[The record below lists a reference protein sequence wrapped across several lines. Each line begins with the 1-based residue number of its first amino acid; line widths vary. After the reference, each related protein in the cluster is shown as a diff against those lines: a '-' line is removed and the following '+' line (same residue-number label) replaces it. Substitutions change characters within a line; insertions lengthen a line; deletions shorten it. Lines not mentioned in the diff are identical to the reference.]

1 MKTLKNY
8 KKQTNVQNLFH
19 PRRFDMSQKTI
30 ISTGNAPAAIGPYSQ
45 AVQHGDTLYVSGQ
58 IPLNPETKTMED
70 DVSKQT
76 EQCMKNIKA
85 IVQEAGSSMEN
96 VIRCG
101 IFVTDLADFATVNE
115 MYASFF
121 EGDYPARAT
130 VQVAALPLGAKVE
143 IDAISVV

>member
-1 MKTLKNY
+1 
-8 KKQTNVQNLFH
+8 
-19 PRRFDMSQKTI
+19 MSKTI
-30 ISTGNAPAAIGPYSQ
+30 ISTQNAPAAIGPYSQ
-45 AVQHGDTLYVSGQ
+45 AVRHGDTLYVSGQ
-58 IPLNPETKTMED
+58 LPLDPETKKMDD
-70 DVSKQT
+70 DVSAQT
-76 EQCMKNIKA
+76 EQSMNNIKA
-85 IVQEAGSSMEN
+85 ILTEAGSSMEN

-143 IDAISVV
+143 IDAIAAA

>member
-1 MKTLKNY
+1 MS
-8 KKQTNVQNLFH
+8 KK
-19 PRRFDMSQKTI
+19 I
-30 ISTGNAPAAIGPYSQ
+30 ISTQNAPAAIGPYSQ
-45 AVQHGDTLYVSGQ
+45 AVRHGDTLYVSGQ
-58 IPLNPETKTMED
+58 LPLNPETKKMND
-70 DVSKQT
+70 DVKAQT
-76 EQCMKNIKA
+76 EQSMNNIKA
-85 IVQEAGSSMEN
+85 ILKEAGSSMEN

-143 IDAISVV
+143 IDAIAAM

>member
-1 MKTLKNY
+1 MS
-8 KKQTNVQNLFH
+8 KK
-19 PRRFDMSQKTI
+19 I
-30 ISTGNAPAAIGPYSQ
+30 ISTTNAPAAIGPYSQ
-45 AVQHGDTLYVSGQ
+45 AVQYGDTIYVSGQ
-58 IPLNPETKTMED
+58 LPLNPETKKMDD
-70 DVSKQT
+70 DVSVQT
-76 EQCMKNIKA
+76 QQSMNNIKA
-85 IVQEAGSSMEN
+85 ILEEAGSSMEN

-143 IDAISVV
+143 IDAIAAA

>member
-1 MKTLKNY
+1 MT
-8 KKQTNVQNLFH
+8 KK
-19 PRRFDMSQKTI
+19 I
-30 ISTGNAPAAIGPYSQ
+30 ISTQNAPAAIGPYSQ
-45 AVQHGDTLYVSGQ
+45 AVRHGDTLYVSGQ
-58 IPLNPETKTMED
+58 LPLNPETKKMND
-70 DVSKQT
+70 DVRAQT
-76 EQCMKNIKA
+76 EQSMNNIKA
-85 IVQEAGSSMEN
+85 ILKEAGSSMEN

-143 IDAISVV
+143 IDAIAAV

>member
-1 MKTLKNY
+1 
-8 KKQTNVQNLFH
+8 
-19 PRRFDMSQKTI
+19 MSKII
-30 ISTGNAPAAIGPYSQ
+30 ISTQNAPAAIGPYSQ
-45 AVQHGDTLYVSGQ
+45 AVRHGDTLYVSGQ
-58 IPLNPETKTMED
+58 LPLDPETKKMDD
-70 DVSKQT
+70 DVSAQT
-76 EQCMKNIKA
+76 EQSMNNIKA
-85 IVQEAGSSMEN
+85 ILQEAGSSMEN

-143 IDAISVV
+143 IDAIAAA